1 MKNKLLYV
9 FTFLLINFSCSQQNN
24 KQQTS
29 TMNEITSA
37 NFVEKV
43 SEQIKHYDYEPLYFL
58 RVQHYGHYELLVND
72 VPVFKYYRDASYG
85 SPIEINNAILKTGKQ
100 KVTFRLFSEKGFDE
114 TDDFNIKVGVLDNKG
129 RKHIEDERLVA
140 TYITKSG
147 ELPVGQNYYE
157 GNFMFDA
164 TVPYDNKGWSEGQD
178 LTKFDKKELESA
190 VVTFYK
196 KMWNIYNDKNRK
208 EAQFPLIVE
217 REREIG
223 KSKYYEKKDIED
235 IIQEFLLPYTNE
247 TYVMQPIENYKMVF
261 YGDGKLTGLEQT
273 TSDIR
278 LRGQSAFW
286 AKYKTAKGSNMAY
299 ATRILLY
306 LPLGKR
312 LEDGLQIIR

>member
-1 MKNKLLYV
+1 M
-9 FTFLLINFSCSQQNN
+9 
-24 KQQTS
+24 
-29 TMNEITSA
+29 
-37 NFVEKV
+37 
-43 SEQIKHYDYEPLYFL
+43 
-58 RVQHYGHYELLVND
+58 
-72 VPVFKYYRDASYG
+72 
-85 SPIEINNAILKTGKQ
+85 
-100 KVTFRLFSEKGFDE
+100 
-114 TDDFNIKVGVLDNKG
+114 DNKG